1 MKYKK
6 PLIALTFALLLVSAL
21 ICFLYAFKTAD
32 VEVTVTKTEVSDSS
46 VEEGVLN
53 SLNSLKG
60 KCLPFLS
67 EEKIVEAAKKGSPYA
82 EVISVKKSYPN
93 KIVVNVKERLET
105 FFISSGE
112 NSVMTD
118 ENFHVLRAT
127 KENANRLD
135 GNRNVEII
143 LNPADVKEGSFAVG
157 AAVTVN
163 DGETA
168 EALKTLI
175 PLLKQNR
182 KTIKSASITVREN
195 GTYYRSV
202 GLTFL
207 EGAKFELAFISERAL
222 DKFNAAKQ
230 KYESLTDK
238 SAGEFIVSV
247 KDGEISI
254 V

>member
-32 VEVTVTKTEVSDSS
+32 VEVTVTKTEISDSS
-46 VEEGVLN
+46 VEVGVLN
-53 SLNSLKG
+53 SLSSLKG

-67 EEKIVEAAKKGSPYA
+67 ESKIIEAAKSGSPYA

-93 KIVVNVKERLET
+93 KIVVSIKERVET

-118 ENFHVLRAT
+118 ENFHVLRVT

-143 LNPADVKEGSFAVG
+143 LNPTDVKEGSFAVG
-157 AAVTVN
+157 ATVTVN

-168 EALKTLI
+168 ETLKTLI
-175 PLLKQNR
+175 PLLRQNR
-182 KTIKSASITVREN
+182 KTVKSASVTVREN
-195 GTYYRSV
+195 GVFFRSAS
-202 GLTFL
+202 LTFL
-207 EGAKFELAFISERAL
+207 EGAKFELALAHERTA

-247 KDGEISI
+247 KDGAISI